1 MRVNL
6 RTWTKWILV
15 ALVLGVAAYLFVALD
30 LRSQFSQWFREDVRA
45 WLANHPVLAPVV
57 YFLIYVVA
65 VVGFMP
71 GSVVTLVGGALFGP
85 ILGTVYVSLASTTA
99 AAVAFLIARYLAAD
113 WVERKASGRLETV
126 KEGIDEQGWKFVAFT
141 RLVPIFPYTL
151 LNYMFGLTG
160 VRFWTYVWVS
170 WICMLPATFAYVY
183 LGFAGQQAAV
193 GGVGLRKLV
202 LIVGSAVAVII
213 LVSMLPKWIRKWQ
226 DEEIEE
232 IVEEET
238 S

>member
-1 MRVNL
+1 MNYR
-6 RTWTKWILV
+6 KWIKWTLM
-15 ALVLGVAAYLFVALD
+15 LFVLGVGAYLFVVFD
-30 LRSQFSQWFREDVRA
+30 LRSQFSEWFREDVRA
-45 WLANHPVLAPVV
+45 WLANHPVLAPFV

-113 WVERKASGRLETV
+113 WVERRASGKLEKV
-126 KEGIDEQGWKFVAFT
+126 KKGIDEQGWKFVAFT

-183 LGFAGQQAAV
+183 LGFAGQQAVV
-193 GGVGLRKLV
+193 GGIGLRKLV
-202 LIVGSAVAVII
+202 LVVGSAIALII